1 MNWQE
6 LRKEADNLPVYE
18 RLLLVEAIIRSLSN
32 ELRPQEP
39 IPEGVVER
47 LRGVLK
53 TDKSSPKKGGLT
65 ELVGILKTDNQPP
78 TDEKIEAILE
88 ERLAEKYLQ

>member
-1 MNWQE
+1 MDWQE

-32 ELRPQEP
+32 ELRPKEP

-53 TDKSSPKKGGLT
+53 TDEPS
-65 ELVGILKTDNQPP
+65 P
-78 TDEKIEAILE
+78 TDEDIEAMKY
-88 ERLAEKYLQ
+88 ERLSEKYLK

>member
-32 ELRPQEP
+32 ELRPKEP
-39 IPEGVVER
+39 IPDEVWER
-47 LRGVLK
+47 LRGGLK
-53 TDKSSPKKGGLT
+53 TDEPSPTKGGLT
-65 ELVGILKTDNQPP
+65 ELIGILKTDNPPP
-78 TDEKIEAILE
+78 TDEEIEAILD
-88 ERLAEKYLQ
+88 ERLEEKYLQ

>member
-32 ELRPQEP
+32 ELRPKEP

-53 TDKSSPKKGGLT
+53 TDEPT
-65 ELVGILKTDNQPP
+65 P
-78 TDEKIEAILE
+78 TDEEIEAMKY
-88 ERLAEKYLQ
+88 ERLSEKYLK

>member
-32 ELRPQEP
+32 ELRPKEP

-53 TDKSSPKKGGLT
+53 TDEPSPTKGGLT
-65 ELVGILKTDNQPP
+65 ELIGLLKTDNPP
-78 TDEKIEAILE
+78 LTDEEIEAILD
-88 ERLAEKYLQ
+88 ERLEEKYLQ

>member
-1 MNWQE
+1 MDWQE

-32 ELRPQEP
+32 ELRPKEP

-53 TDKSSPKKGGLT
+53 TDKPS
-65 ELVGILKTDNQPP
+65 P
-78 TDEKIEAILE
+78 TDEDIEAMKY
-88 ERLAEKYLQ
+88 ERLSEKYLK